1 MKKIKYIL
9 SGLLI
14 IAALI
19 FNGEVFVLYL
29 DNFQNSFFSASF
41 SFENIDHSITQEDIL
56 EDFKSASENN
66 QVDYFFIHS
75 KIESSYLKT
84 MTIFGTEKSFD
95 WIRAKGIKEGNYRS
109 LFMGKVDI
117 KFKDI
122 QEINHLNRY
131 SELYFAGDDSQL
143 NDFRAFKSE
152 LISKYG
158 GGFPKKYGSDKE
170 LWANMLTVWFIVF
183 VLILLMTLYEII
195 DSRKENAIRFFL
207 GQSIKGLIF
216 RHILSDFCILSLVFI
231 LGNQVLSR
239 FTYSPFKIEVI
250 GAVFLGFILINSLFY
265 GLMLHVNFKKN
276 LSMQIKPVVLI
287 GVNYFIKIIFTVMA
301 LLIVSGNLF
310 SIMEGI
316 NLYGQKGFFE
326 KYKKYSYYNISY
338 KARENM
344 EHFDQN
350 QSQMKDAF
358 YYKYSDKSLQFQD
371 ATVNFS
377 QAYPLIILNAPAMKV
392 LKIEYPFLS
401 GYIGNAEF
409 MILAPDKVKGAE
421 DIEQFIEDSCN
432 ASFGILDK
440 SYREPVYYDQNLNVV
455 GIYNGVTC
463 KTSQYKN
470 PIMIYYDSNVLKDEM
485 KHFDLS
491 LRSMMF
497 DISDS
502 EFNDFI
508 RDYHLENEVASKTN
522 VFESYKER
530 WASTFRNS
538 RLLAILSLFILV
550 LNFGMDVMILKTHY
564 RYDAIEIA
572 LKKIHGY
579 TLFEQHGP
587 LFVTIILSALFSLGL
602 TLLVFTFGI
611 NFIGYRHYILY
622 LCVLLCFCECIFICL
637 QVKKIEKRSLVTIL
651 KGERI

>member
-29 DNFQNSFFSASF
+29 DNFQNSFFRASF
-41 SFENIDHSITQEDIL
+41 SFENLDHSITQEDIL
-56 EDFKSASENN
+56 KDFQSASENN

-84 MTIFGTEKSFD
+84 MTIYGTEKSFD

-117 KFKDI
+117 KFKNI
-122 QEINHLNRY
+122 REITHMKRY
-131 SELYFAGDDSQL
+131 SKIYFAGSDSQL
-143 NDFRAFKSE
+143 NDFREFKID

-183 VLILLMTLYEII
+183 GLILLMTLYEII

-216 RHILSDFCILSLVFI
+216 RHILRDASILSLIFI

-239 FTYSPFKIEVI
+239 LTYSPFKIEVI
-250 GAVFLGFILINSLFY
+250 GPLFLGFILVNSLFY

-310 SIMEGI
+310 SIMECI

-326 KYKKYSYYNISY
+326 SFKNHNYYNVSY
-338 KARENM
+338 KVHENL
-344 EHFDQN
+344 DLQN
-350 QSQMKDAF
+350 KMTSDF
-358 YYKYSDKSLQFQD
+358 YYKYHDQSLHFED
-371 ATVNFS
+371 CTVHFS
-377 QAYPLIILNAPAMKV
+377 KTYPLLIVNAPAMSV
-392 LKIEYPFLS
+392 LKSKYPFLND
-401 GYIGNAEF
+401 YIGNDAF
-409 MILAPDKVKGAE
+409 LILAPQKIKGE
-421 DIEQFIEDSCN
+421 EEIDRFIEDSYN
-432 ASFGILDK
+432 ASFGILGK
-440 SYREPVYYDQNLNVV
+440 SYREPAYYDQNLNVV

-470 PIMIYYDSNVLKDEM
+470 PIIIYYDSNVLKEEM
-485 KHFDLS
+485 KHFDFS
-491 LRSMMF
+491 FESMMF

-502 EFNDFI
+502 EFNEFI
-508 RDYHLENEVASKTN
+508 RVFQLENEVASKTN

-530 WASTFRNS
+530 WASSFRSS

-622 LCVLLCFCECIFICL
+622 LSVLLCFCECIFICF